1 MIQVRPLSDKEI
13 QTEQLQEFSGYNLFS
28 SIDFC
33 NLWQCVG
40 GKALF
45 WTVFENN
52 KIIGVLPTVE
62 FGMKN
67 FKRLQSM
74 PDGCYSNLLCDD
86 NFLRDEIEKQIFN
99 KILSAGYLKIF
110 IYDYSNKYLSINK
123 FDKVKCNTVLMEI
136 SQEWIPPDKKLIAQI
151 SKAEREKVE
160 IQKFVY
166 KKHFEKFIKLMKATE
181 KRHGRKPKY
190 PDQFFK
196 ELAFLSEKNDNI
208 QWLVVEHE
216 NELATSHINFIT
228 QNTLLSWQI
237 YFDKKYSFLKPN
249 QFLIFHAA
257 REAVQK
263 GITKLNLGASP
274 EQADSLKYYKNRWGG
289 INYEY
294 FCYVKKNWLGKLL

>member
-33 NLWQCVG
+33 NLWKCVG
-40 GKALF
+40 GKPIF
-45 WTVFENN
+45 WAAFENN

-86 NFLRDEIEKQIFN
+86 NFQRDEIEKQIFN

-110 IYDYSNKYLSINK
+110 IYDYFNKYLSINR

-166 KKHFEKFIKLMKATE
+166 KKHFEKFIKLM
-181 KRHGRKPKY
+181 
-190 PDQFFK
+190 
-196 ELAFLSEKNDNI
+196 
-208 QWLVVEHE
+208 
-216 NELATSHINFIT
+216 NFEYH
-228 QNTLLSWQI
+228 QMNT
-237 YFDKKYSFLKPN
+237 P
-249 QFLIFHAA
+249 
-257 REAVQK
+257 
-263 GITKLNLGASP
+263 
-274 EQADSLKYYKNRWGG
+274 
-289 INYEY
+289 
-294 FCYVKKNWLGKLL
+294 